1 MSAPTTLSRQAK
13 TWINFFIA
21 NPEVRIN
28 YLSIMEYGSVS
39 RRKSMAILREL
50 RDLKLVVAKKSRYI
64 GTNLELAIAVESK
77 VLELTNSANSVTA
90 VQLIDAI
97 SNSYI
102 ASTASTVNK
111 ATYFLNGV
119 EEEESDVG
127 YDWFGKMSSGEEDE
141 VVSERNKHLAYKK
154 AEYAEAREAKA
165 QQRKDVHRGNLNPI
179 NWTSKDVA
187 HEFADRMSNIW
198 TIAPFSITQSR
209 FVQALGVFRKQHDTN
224 GAMEL
229 QMIDLFFATLKQDKY
244 TDGNHLWRAFLYKA
258 PSLVQVARES
268 IVSVEERETAVIR
281 DQELAERK
289 LSMFD
294 ED

>member
-1 MSAPTTLSRQAK
+1 MTTPLSRQAK

-28 YLSIMEYGSVS
+28 YLSIMEHGAVS
-39 RRKSMAILREL
+39 RRKSLMILREL
-50 RDLKLVVAKKSRYI
+50 RESKLVIAKKSRYI
-64 GTNLELAIAVESK
+64 GTNLELTIAVESK
-77 VLELTNSANSVTA
+77 LLELTTTASSDTA
-90 VQLIDAI
+90 VQLVATI
-97 SNSYI
+97 SNSY
-102 ASTASTVNK
+102 TASTDSKVNI
-111 ATYFLNGV
+111 ATYFLDGV
-119 EEEESDVG
+119 EGEESDMG
-127 YDWFGKMSSGEEDE
+127 YDWFGKMSSGEESD
-141 VVSERNKHLAYKK
+141 VVRDREKYLAYKK

-165 QQRKDVHRGNLNPI
+165 QQRKDVHRANLSPA

-187 HEFADRMSNIW
+187 HEFADRMSNVW
-198 TIAPFSITQSR
+198 SIAPFSVTQSR
-209 FVQALGVFRKQHDTN
+209 LVQALGVFRKQHDTN
-224 GAMEL
+224 GEIEL
-229 QMIDLFFATLKQDKY
+229 RMIELFFDTLKQDKY

-268 IVSVEERETAVIR
+268 VVSVEERETAVIR